1 MWRGL
6 WRWVRE
12 TLRRDFVA
20 GLLVF
25 IPVGF
30 TMLSVLWIVEQLD
43 QLVLP
48 KVFAFLGLEGQIP
61 FLGVITTLAA
71 ILLAGALTRSFI
83 GRAVLRFWERVV
95 DRIPVA
101 RSLYSILK
109 QSTQAFIGA
118 GPGGSSYRRVVL
130 IEYPRKGIF
139 TYAFVTGRVENP
151 IAGLPEEMVKVFVPS
166 TPNPTTGYLL
176 LLPEADVVKTDLTVE
191 EAFRLIISAGIASD
205 DEPPPLSVV
214 PSTLPAE
221 SSEAASSPDD

>member
-1 MWRGL
+1 MWKGL
-6 WRWVRE
+6 WLRVGA
-12 TLRRDFVA
+12 TLRRDFLA

-30 TMLSVLWIVEQLD
+30 TILGVLWSVEQLD

-48 KVFAFLGLEGQIP
+48 KVFDFLGFEGQIP

-71 ILLAGALTRSFI
+71 ILLAGALTRSFV

-109 QSTQAFIGA
+109 QSTEAFIGA
-118 GPGGSSYRRVVL
+118 GPGRHSYRRVVL

-139 TYAFVTGRVENP
+139 TYAFVTSRVERS
-151 IAGLPEEMVKVFVPS
+151 IAGLPDGMVKVFVPS

-176 LLPEADVVKTDLTVE
+176 LLPEADVVNTDLTVE

-205 DEPPPLSVV
+205 DEPPPLSAVS
-214 PSTLPAE
+214 STLPAE
-221 SSEAASSPDD
+221 SSEAASSPDG

>member
-48 KVFAFLGLEGQIP
+48 KVFDFLGLEGQVP

-83 GRAVLRFWERVV
+83 GRAVLRFWERLV
-95 DRIPVA
+95 DRIPIA

-109 QSTQAFIGA
+109 QSTEAFIGS
-118 GPGGSSYRRVVL
+118 GPNRRDYRRVVL
-130 IEYPRKGIF
+130 IQYPRAGIF
-139 TYAFVTGRVENP
+139 TYAFVTGRVERP
-151 IAGLPEEMVKVFVPS
+151 IAGLPDSLIKVFVPS
-166 TPNPTTGYLL
+166 TPNPTTGYFL
-176 LLPEADVVKTDLTVE
+176 LLPESDAVDTELTVE
-191 EAFRLIISAGIASD
+191 EAFKLIISAGIASG

-214 PSTLPAE
+214 PAKVPAE
-221 SSEAASSPDD
+221 SSKAASPPDG